1 METDADDD
9 VDDDDVDD
17 DDVDDDDVDDVDD
30 DDVDDNDDAIVA
42 VCHRQNG
49 TSLDQSLKAQAQF
62 YAGAK

>member
-17 DDVDDDDVDDVDD
+17 DDVDDVDD
-30 DDVDDNDDAIVA
+30 DDVDVDDNDDAIVA